1 MAAAIIDL
9 YIEQGTDWTKTFKF
23 YSDAG
28 QTQPIDFTGCT
39 GRCKIRDLDGNI
51 IATPIVT
58 FSAPTTGGTLVLTLE
73 NALTGGGV
81 LGGDKGQIT
90 DVLATVGIS
99 PSRRGETL
107 GIAEFL
113 QIAEEVARRQ

>member
-39 GRCKIRDLDGNI
+39 GRCKISDLDGNI

-73 NALTGGGV
+73 NALTSAIPVDGVTYDATSAATYDVEVVAAGGQVTRYLNGSV
-81 LGGDKGQIT
+81 A
-90 DVLATVGIS
+90 VS
-99 PSRRGETL
+99 P
-107 GIAEFL
+107 
-113 QIAEEVARRQ
+113 EVTK